1 MWVGE
6 ESKEWIVVGSEL
18 TSNNEKPKRDERR
31 KKNLVIAYST
41 FVITFILHLIWT
53 KHDLDFGINN
63 YHLKIIKKRLARC
76 EIIIYI

>member
-1 MWVGE
+1 MNCRV
-6 ESKEWIVVGSEL
+6 EL
-18 TSNNEKPKRDERR
+18 TSNNEKPEHDERR

-63 YHLKIIKKRLARC
+63 YHLKIIKKRLAGAY
-76 EIIIYI
+76 YISNEKNG